1 MLRRM
6 LKNASQVGAV
16 DKVKFYKN
24 NTPESLKIRL
34 FVL

>member
-1 MLRRM
+1 M
-6 LKNASQVGAV
+6 KFPYYVGAV

-24 NTPESLKIRL
+24 NAPESLKIRL